1 MIRHNKKSLI
11 RSALPIML
19 VAQVYPAV
27 AADISVI
34 EPAPVV
40 SEEAVAAAFDVAFG
54 VGLTSDYISRGI
66 ANFGSNRRFS
76 HMSKASFE
84 ATD

>member
-1 MIRHNKKSLI
+1 MIQTLLRDRDKLRLVFVTWSGEMIRHNKKSLI

-19 VAQVYPAV
+19 VAQAYPAV

-40 SEEAVAAAFDVAFG
+40 SEEAVAAASG
-54 VGLTSDYISRGI
+54 SR
-66 ANFGSNRRFS
+66 
-76 HMSKASFE
+76 
-84 ATD
+84 